1 MIDPKKNRST
11 PKPKVIKP
19 KIKPDAPNTQPG
31 DEGNGHVLVVD
42 ARTQRF
48 NGVNYRLHRSGRY
61 ACNVQKNN
69 RSLHTDVWEYH
80 NGTVPEGY
88 VVHHEHRNPDGTFD
102 KNENNIEW
110 LRLMSKGDH
119 SIYHLKYRPLIKRI
133 CPQCGKEFETNNSLQ
148 KYCTKSCA
156 KRHARENSLVTR
168 ICPVCQKSFR
178 VPCSDL
184 RIACSDECEAELR
197 RTKLPVAYEQFANMT
212 SFDKNYAQGEMV
224 MRTCPI
230 CGRAFPASRAKARI
244 ACSPECGAIVASVAR
259 AHRRAM
265 EDQMHWSGEFLKL
278 INKTLGVE
286 IRTLVIKGEP
296 WFVAKDVCD
305 ALALGDTS
313 KVISR
318 LDDDEKGVVST
329 DTLGGKQEMNIIN
342 EFGLYRL
349 ILESRKPEAEE
360 FKRWI
365 IHEVLPALRKYGRY
379 VMEEEAALS
388 DATPHRLSFPQRSRS
403 SVDRLHH

>member
-1 MIDPKKNRST
+1 N
-11 PKPKVIKP
+11 
-19 KIKPDAPNTQPG
+19 A
-31 DEGNGHVLVVD
+31 
-42 ARTQRF
+42 
-48 NGVNYRLHRSGRY
+48 
-61 ACNVQKNN
+61 
-69 RSLHTDVWEYH
+69 
-80 NGTVPEGY
+80 
-88 VVHHEHRNPDGTFD
+88 DGSFD

-110 LRLMSKGDH
+110 LRMMSKSDH
-119 SIYHLKYRPLIKRI
+119 SIYHHQNRASFKRI

-156 KRHARENSLVTR
+156 KRHAKENALITR

-244 ACSPECGAIVASVAR
+244 ACSLECGAIVASVAR

-265 EDQMHWSGEFLKL
+265 EDQMHWNGEFLKL

-286 IRTLVIKGEP
+286 VRTQVINGEP

-305 ALALGDTS
+305 ALDIKNSRDA
-313 KVISR
+313 VAR
-318 LDDDEKGVVST
+318 LDDDEKQLINVADNTVGST
-329 DTLGGKQEMNIIN
+329 DGIPRPGNPNMAFVN

-349 ILESRKPEAEE
+349 VLESRKPEAEE

-365 IHEVLPALRKYGRY
+365 IHEVLPALRKYGSY
-379 VMEEEAALS
+379 VMKEEAALS
-388 DATPHRLSFPQRSRS
+388 DTTDVEEQHLTGYRSLSDP
-403 SVDRLHH
+403 DRQLIDCIIKYMVNRA